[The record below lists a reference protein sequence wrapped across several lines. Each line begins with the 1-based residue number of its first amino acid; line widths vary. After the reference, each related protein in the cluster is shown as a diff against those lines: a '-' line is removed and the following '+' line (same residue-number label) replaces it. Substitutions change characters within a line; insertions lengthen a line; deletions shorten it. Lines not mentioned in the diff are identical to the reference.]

1 MPGGLQEG
9 PGSPVPSRTPRV
21 AAPEGRGEISAKRA
35 QIGPAASPMSS
46 SLCSLCV
53 IKPRGLCFVLQ
64 AVVLLSLMAF
74 SARLRAAGIGFGDAA
89 ARAGCGHAA
98 EPPAPHCPE
107 GPLAG
112 ALCSVPAVLPP
123 LPALVPSVSQPQP
136 QARRHRDGHSSPS
149 ASHTQLC
156 GRLVCQGLAGSSATC
171 AETLMAFPTSL
182 LLAPC
187 KETLISLREKSA
199 GVQGCGTQ
207 RPLV

>member
-89 ARAGCGHAA
+89 ARAGCGHEA
-98 EPPAPHCPE
+98 EPPAPHCPG

-123 LPALVPSVSQPQP
+123 RPALSPACP
-136 QARRHRDGHSSPS
+136 SPS
-149 ASHTQLC
+149 PRPGGTAMVTAAPLHPIL
-156 GRLVCQGLAGSSATC
+156 SSVAAWC
-171 AETLMAFPTSL
+171 AKGWRVP
-182 LLAPC
+182 APHAR
-187 KETLISLREKSA
+187 K
-199 GVQGCGTQ
+199 
-207 RPLV
+207 P